1 MSEYQTNEN
10 PYDGGFRRRWI
21 PMDTRSAVVT
31 YILIGIN
38 VLMFLIINALIRMTD
53 MDELAVITLLGA
65 KDNALIATGEY
76 WRLITP
82 IFLHSGL
89 LHLFFNCYA
98 LLIWGP
104 MVEKLYGRFKFV
116 ILYIV
121 AGMVGCLLSY
131 VMSINPSIGASGSI
145 FGVLGAL
152 LYFRQRWKDAFKR
165 FFGPSLFIIIGFNL
179 FYGFTSSGIDNWGH
193 IGGLVGG
200 FLAGNALGLY
210 KENKA
215 RFDKVIF
222 ALGIIALFA
231 GGIKLGYDL
240 NLGDVYNALDAK
252 QYDTALAE
260 LAPAVENRHDDKRV
274 INAAADVMIE
284 RINYFGGIGDIDAAK
299 AEADRLIQ
307 WYPDN
312 GQFQN
317 IRSQVYDW
325 GQ

>member
-1 MSEYQTNEN
+1 MSEYQTPQET
-10 PYDGGFRRRWI
+10 YDGGFRRRWI
-21 PMDTRSAVVT
+21 PMDPRSAVVT
-31 YILIGIN
+31 YIFIGIN
-38 VLMFLIINALIRMTD
+38 VLLFLLINVLIRLTN

-65 KDNALIATGEY
+65 KDNALIATGDY

-82 IFLHSGL
+82 IFLHSEL

-104 MVEKLYGRFKFV
+104 MVERLYGRLKFV
-116 ILYIV
+116 LLYII
-121 AGMVGCLLSY
+121 AGMVGCLASY
-131 VMSINPSIGASGSI
+131 VFSANPSIGASGAI
-145 FGVLGAL
+145 FGLLGAL

-222 ALGIIALFA
+222 ALVIVALFA
-231 GGIKLGYDL
+231 GGIKFGYEL
-240 NLGDVYNALDAK
+240 NLGGVYTALEAGE
-252 QYDTALAE
+252 YDTALGE
-260 LAPAVENRHDDKRV
+260 VTEAVGERHDDLRV
-274 INAAADVMIE
+274 KMAALRVHQQRIAYFEQTGDADAVQSEAE
-284 RINYFGGIGDIDAAK
+284 RLYS
-299 AEADRLIQ
+299 
-307 WYPDN
+307 WYPDL
-312 GQFQN
+312 F
-317 IRSQVYDW
+317 R
-325 GQ
+325 

>member
-1 MSEYQTNEN
+1 MSEYQRSEN
-10 PYDGGFRRRWI
+10 TYDGGFRRRWI
-21 PMDTRSAVVT
+21 PMDTRSAVIT

-38 VLMFLIINALIRMTD
+38 VLMFLIINALIRLTD
-53 MDELAVITLLGA
+53 MNEQAVITMLGA
-65 KDNALIATGEY
+65 KVNVLIATGQY

-104 MVEKLYGRFKFV
+104 MVEKLYGRVKFV
-116 ILYIV
+116 ALYII

-131 VMSINPSIGASGSI
+131 VLSINPSIGASGSI
-145 FGVLGAL
+145 FGLLGAL

-215 RFDKVIF
+215 RVDKVIF
-222 ALGIIALFA
+222 ALGIVALFA

-240 NLGDVYNALDAK
+240 NLGDVYNALHAGD
-252 QYDTALAE
+252 YDTALTE
-260 LAPAVENRHDDKRV
+260 VTQAVQEKHDDLRV
-274 INAAADVMIE
+274 RIAAVDVFYQ
-284 RINYFGGIGDIDAAK
+284 RIAYFQQIGDMDAVNR
-299 AEADRLIQ
+299 EINRMLNWYPEFRDQLIQ
-307 WYPDN
+307 
-312 GQFQN
+312 
-317 IRSQVYDW
+317 
-325 GQ
+325 

>member
-10 PYDGGFRRRWI
+10 PNDGGFRRRWI

-38 VLMFLIINALIRMTD
+38 VLLFLIINALIRLTD

-116 ILYIV
+116 ALYVI
-121 AGMVGCLLSY
+121 AGMVGCLFSY

-145 FGVLGAL
+145 FGLLGAL

-179 FYGFTSSGIDNWGH
+179 FYGFTSTGIDNWGH

-210 KENKA
+210 HENKA
-215 RFDKVIF
+215 RMDKVIF

-240 NLGDVYNALDAK
+240 NQGDVYNALDAGD
-252 QYDTALAE
+252 YDTALAE
-260 LAPAVENRHDDKRV
+260 VTDAVEEKSDNLRVKIAAVDVFNQRIAYFQQMGDMDAVNRE
-274 INAAADVMIE
+274 INRML
-284 RINYFGGIGDIDAAK
+284 R
-299 AEADRLIQ
+299 
-307 WYPDN
+307 WYPE
-312 GQFQN
+312 FQDQL
-317 IRSQVYDW
+317 R
-325 GQ
+325 